1 MFNHQK
7 NYLHRLGGQDP
18 LDYISMYYNAG
29 NIELNIPPHWHYIS
43 FGLSDLHGD
52 GRVHQQDSSTDF
64 AERRSGMGFE
74 LTFRLIRHKT
84 EPTVSMIA
92 ERPPTW
98 PANLLQALARYVFQ
112 TGNRLCAGDNVPWR
126 KSLDNNSP
134 SKILHMLIANDPQ
147 MPRTQTPYGWVDFCQ
162 IVGVTDEELEQASR
176 WNGNGVLN
184 LLRKDQMTGG
194 EWLITDMS
202 RGKSVFEMF
211 PETLRQLE
219 NDLENQGSDLAGVNA
234 EFTFKELPATKIK
247 TEIDTMDNNIT
258 TATTTGTTTTTTT
271 TNTTMDGV
279 NSYSTLSNS
288 SNSCNTASIQQ
299 HSIKIEENLL
309 PNDNDECEKKFLDN
323 SLTMSCPFDQS
334 SALPIESSNHV
345 ISLDGLHL
353 TLAPYAAKFLMLAI
367 RDRIRHGRHF
377 TFKCQNLAV
386 TFVSESVTGAVVTK
400 LNPYGVLG
408 YWMQVLISDDLIP
421 KMIDAFKELT
431 INDDKMVLPKHF
443 EWPDKN
449 LIIDIDNP
457 TMPGCV
463 VQQQQQQQQLV
474 HDQKLF

>member
-1 MFNHQK
+1 MS
-7 NYLHRLGGQDP
+7 RLGGQDP
-18 LDYISMYYNAG
+18 LDYISMYYNPG
-29 NIELNIPPHWHYIS
+29 NQDLNIPPHWHYIS

-64 AERRSGMGFE
+64 SERRSGMGFE

-84 EPTVSMIA
+84 EPSASLIG

-112 TGNRLCAGDNVPWR
+112 TNNRLCAGDNVPWR
-126 KSLDNNSP
+126 KSLDNST

-147 MPRTQTPYGWVDFCQ
+147 MPRTETPYGWVDFCQ
-162 IVGVTDEELEQASR
+162 IVGVTEEELEQASR

-194 EWLITDMS
+194 EWLITDML
-202 RGKSVFEMF
+202 RGQSVFEMF

-247 TEIDTMDNNIT
+247 TEIDAMDINNIA
-258 TATTTGTTTTTTT
+258 ATDNSI
-271 TNTTMDGV
+271 NTTMDEVESFV
-279 NSYSTLSNS
+279 NSYSSALNNS
-288 SNSCNTASIQQ
+288 SNASSIQYP
-299 HSIKIEENLL
+299 IKTENLSTNNV
-309 PNDNDECEKKFLDN
+309 NDNNERKFLDN
-323 SLTMSCPFDQS
+323 SLTMSCPFDNNMQS
-334 SALPIESSNHV
+334 SSLPNESSNHI

-377 TFKCQNLAV
+377 TFKCQNSAV

-400 LNPYGVLG
+400 VNPYGVLG

-431 INDDKMVLPKHF
+431 IGDDKMVLPKHF

-457 TMPGCV
+457 SMPGL
-463 VQQQQQQQQLV
+463 VQQQQLL
-474 HDQKLF
+474 HNDQKLY